1 MKIYLLQASF
11 ADWEYSSTVDIGVYN
26 SLDEASKIYKKWDNF
41 FIQNKYLVEKP
52 GNLDSLDESGKSI
65 DYDEV
70 ENKWIRLSTIYQPI
84 RDYIGLD
91 IKEMEFGKD
100 SFIDK
105 FVHDSEEFN
114 QLLKQWDRDY
124 KIESIIIE

>member
-1 MKIYLLQASF
+1 MKIYLVQASF

-26 SLDEASKIYKKWDNF
+26 TLDEASKIYKKWDSF

-70 ENKWIRLSTIYQPI
+70 ENKWLRLSTIYQPI
-84 RDYIGLD
+84 RDYIGVD

-100 SFIDK
+100 SFINK
-105 FVHDSEEFN
+105 FTHDSEEFN
-114 QLLKQWDRDY
+114 RLLKQWDRDY
-124 KIESIIIE
+124 KIESIID

>member
-11 ADWEYSSTVDIGVYN
+11 ADWEYSSTVDIGVYD

-124 KIESIIIE
+124 KIESIIE